1 LAGPLENDFRS
12 GTLAK
17 QSSRL
22 VRRGLQ
28 DLALSATEPRK
39 RIVVADYEE
48 PINEVI
54 GEILTSSGY
63 EVRTTTHPSKVVALV
78 EDFEPQVAL
87 NHRPR
92 SYQLSTGNLRWSFTD
107 CHGVDFRASTGD
119 SHPCRSA
126 TGCDG
131 F

>member
-1 LAGPLENDFRS
+1 M
-12 GTLAK
+12 
-17 QSSRL
+17 
-22 VRRGLQ
+22 
-28 DLALSATEPRK
+28 ALSATEPRK
-39 RIVVADYEE
+39 RIVVADDEE

-92 SYQLSTGNLRWSFTD
+92 PYQLSTGNVRRSPTN
-107 CHGVDFRASTGD
+107 CYSVDSQRQY
-119 SHPCRSA
+119 R
-126 TGCDG
+126 
-131 F
+131 